1 MILPSH
7 GKPFTGLH
15 QRIAQLMDHH
25 DNRLQELK
33 AALAANNLSA
43 LEAMS
48 ILFTRQLDAHQTT
61 FAIGEALAHLHYLW
75 FGQEI
80 ERYLDDQQIYR
91 FKPTAAMT
99 HP

>member
-1 MILPSH
+1 M
-7 GKPFTGLH
+7 
-15 QRIAQLMDHH
+15 A
-25 DNRLQELK
+25 
-33 AALAANNLSA
+33 
-43 LEAMS
+43 
-48 ILFTRQLDAHQTT
+48 ILFMRQLDAHQTT

-80 ERYLDDQQIYR
+80 ERYQDDQQIYR